1 MTRDAEAGNP
11 IHGLSAKP
19 SPESVILRRFVVKR
33 RQRRTVVVIAGLL
46 AALAL
51 SPGAHAEVPR
61 SFPAAGEILP
71 DVLVVRSA
79 PNGGA
84 PVVKRLRSVRRDLR
98 LQIVHAVR
106 AAKDANGDDW
116 LKLRL
121 PMRPNG
127 TTGWARAEDV
137 LVRPV
142 PQKIVIDLSA
152 RSLKLYRKGRLLA
165 STRKV
170 GIGKRGTPTPRG
182 YFYVTAKY
190 RAPGRGYGVF
200 ALETSAYSPTLSDW
214 PGGGVV
220 GIHGTF
226 QPQILP
232 GAVSHGC
239 VRVTN
244 RIILRLKRL
253 APVGTA
259 IRVVR

>member
-1 MTRDAEAGNP
+1 MT
-11 IHGLSAKP
+11 
-19 SPESVILRRFVVKR
+19 SVDRFTTPASRGYGILRRFVREHPR
-33 RQRRTVVVIAGLL
+33 RRRFVGLAAVL

-51 SPGAHAEVPR
+51 SPGAQADLPA

-71 DVLVVRSA
+71 ASLAVRSA
-79 PNGGA
+79 PRA
-84 PVVKRLRSVRRDLR
+84 DASVVKRLPQVRRDLR
-98 LQIVHAVR
+98 LQVVHAVG
-106 AAKDANGDDW
+106 AAKDDGGNDW
-116 LKLRL
+116 LKLSL

-127 TTGWARAEDV
+127 TTGWARADDV
-137 LVRPV
+137 LARPV
-142 PQKIVIDLSA
+142 RQTIVIDLSA
-152 RSLKLYRKGRLLA
+152 RSLKLYRNGRLVLA
-165 STRKV
+165 TRKV

-182 YFYVTAKY
+182 HFYVTAKY

-200 ALETSAYSPTLSDW
+200 ALETSAFSPTLSDW
-214 PGGGVV
+214 PGGGIV

-244 RIILRLKRL
+244 RVILRLKRL
-253 APVGTA
+253 APEGTA